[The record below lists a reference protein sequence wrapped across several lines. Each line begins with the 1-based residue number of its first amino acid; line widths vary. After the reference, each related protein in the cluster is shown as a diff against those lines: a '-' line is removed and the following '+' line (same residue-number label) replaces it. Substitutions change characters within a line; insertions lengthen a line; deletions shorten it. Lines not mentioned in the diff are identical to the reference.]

1 MPQTS
6 VGAERVL
13 GPALLKAA
21 GSLRDQV
28 QGMDSG
34 LGEEGLEGKWKER
47 SVERQTPRPSQRKKQ
62 VETGEKKKGGGG
74 TGHTEGQKLRPE
86 RLGTAARKKPQM
98 PGPRYRIEGK

>member
-74 TGHTEGQKLRPE
+74 ALAIQKGRS
-86 RLGTAARKKPQM
+86 
-98 PGPRYRIEGK
+98 